1 MLFIFDMDNVL
12 YEYRWR
18 ERMEKLTALTGFGFQ
33 ELRDRWWHDDGEW
46 KAEAGDPDTG
56 DEYMRLVN
64 KAFGSDI
71 ARQTWVDLR
80 KSVMS
85 FRPEVAESVAYA
97 KQWGQVTLLTNNG
110 ILIGEHL
117 TEVAPDLVPHFGE
130 EHMFATAHYK
140 ARKPD
145 PVVFER
151 VLDRYGFAGSDTFFV
166 DDTPEN
172 LRGAEVHGITTQW
185 FSPKDSGATIKAAI
199 DSFVTSKN

>member
-18 ERMEKLTALTGFGFQ
+18 DRMEKLTDLTGLDFQ
-33 ELRDRWWHDDGEW
+33 ELRRRWWHDDGEW

-56 DEYMRLVN
+56 DEYLRLVN
-64 KAFGSDI
+64 EAFDSDI
-71 ARQTWVDLR
+71 TRDQWIEFR
-80 KSVMS
+80 KDAMS
-85 FRPEVAESVAYA
+85 FRPEVTDAVAFA
-97 KQWGQVTLLTNNG
+97 KEFGQVTLLTNNG
-110 ILIGEHL
+110 ILVGEHL
-117 TEVAPDLVPHFGE
+117 SDVAPDLVPLFGE

-151 VLDRYGFAGSDTFFV
+151 VLNRYDAQGSSTFFV

-172 LRGAEVHGITTQW
+172 LRGAQVHGITTQW
-185 FSPKDSGATIKAAI
+185 FSPSDSGATVKAAI
-199 DSFVTSKN
+199 QAFVDAQG

>member
-18 ERMEKLTALTGFGFQ
+18 DRMEKLTALTGLDFQ
-33 ELRDRWWHDDGEW
+33 ELRKRWWHDDGEW
-46 KAEAGDPDTG
+46 KAEAGEPDTG
-56 DEYMRLVN
+56 DEYLRLVN
-64 KAFGSDI
+64 EAFGSDI
-71 ARQTWVDLR
+71 SREQFVKFR
-80 KSVMS
+80 KDAMTY
-85 FRPEVAESVAYA
+85 RPEVTEAVSFA
-97 KQWGQVTLLTNNG
+97 KQFGQVTLLTNNG

-117 TEVAPDLVPHFGE
+117 TEVAPELVPLFG

-151 VLDRYGFAGSDTFFV
+151 VLTRYGHEGTDTFFV

-172 LRGAEVHGITTQW
+172 LRGAQVHGITTQW
-185 FSPKDSGATIKAAI
+185 FSPTDSGETIKQNVQA
-199 DSFVTSKN
+199 FVDSKN

>member
-18 ERMEKLTALTGFGFQ
+18 DRMEKLTALTGHDFQ
-33 ELRDRWWHDDGEW
+33 ELRRRWWHDDGEW

-56 DEYMRLVN
+56 DEYLRLVN
-64 KAFGSDI
+64 EAFDSDI
-71 ARQTWVDLR
+71 TREQWVEFR
-80 KSVMS
+80 KDAMTY
-85 FRPEVAESVAYA
+85 RPEVTEAVAFA
-97 KQWGQVTLLTNNG
+97 SQFGQVTLLTNNG

-117 TEVAPDLVPHFGE
+117 TEVAPELVPLFG

-151 VLDRYGFAGSDTFFV
+151 VLNRYGHHGTDTFFV

-172 LRGAEVHGITTQW
+172 LRGAQVHGITTQW
-185 FSPKDSGATIKAAI
+185 FSPSDSGSTIKQQIQA
-199 DSFVTSKN
+199 FVDAKN